1 MDILVV
7 LEDNNGTIHRM
18 GIESVAAAQH
28 ISNTLGL
35 STGALVMG
43 KNTNSLLSE
52 SSEYDLDEGLFVNNE
67 LLNEYSSDGYAEA
80 VKQVIDQENPTY
92 VLFGHSYQVRD
103 YVPRVS
109 AKLMRPFLADSISIH
124 VDEKEVSLTKQM
136 FNAKLFTDISPH
148 GDTPFLISFQSAS
161 FLSDDAVKGNAK
173 TREVSISLDSSMI
186 KSESEEPFKESSGG
200 VDLSAAELIVS
211 VGRGIG
217 KEENIPMVQDL
228 AEALGAEISS
238 SRPVVDS
245 GWLPPSHQV
254 GSSGQAVSPKMYL
267 ALGISGAIQHVVGM
281 KASKN
286 IVVINKDPEAP
297 IFEIADYGVIGDLL
311 EIIPKLTEAIQSK

>member
-28 ISNTLGL
+28 ISSTLGL

-52 SSEYDLDEGLFVNNE
+52 ASKYDLDEVLFINNE

-161 FLSDDAVKGNAK
+161 FLSDDAVQGNAK

-186 KSESEEPFKESSGG
+186 KSE
-200 VDLSAAELIVS
+200 
-211 VGRGIG
+211 
-217 KEENIPMVQDL
+217 
-228 AEALGAEISS
+228 
-238 SRPVVDS
+238 
-245 GWLPPSHQV
+245 
-254 GSSGQAVSPKMYL
+254 
-267 ALGISGAIQHVVGM
+267 
-281 KASKN
+281 
-286 IVVINKDPEAP
+286 
-297 IFEIADYGVIGDLL
+297 
-311 EIIPKLTEAIQSK
+311 

>member
-18 GIESVAAAQH
+18 GIESITAAQH

-52 SSEYDLDEGLFVNNE
+52 ASEYDLDEVLFVNNE

-124 VDEKEVSLTKQM
+124 VYEKEISLTKQM
-136 FNAKLFTDISPH
+136 FNAKLFTDISLL

-161 FLSDDAVKGNAK
+161 FLSDVAVKGNAQ
-173 TREVSISLDSSMI
+173 TREVS
-186 KSESEEPFKESSGG
+186 
-200 VDLSAAELIVS
+200 LS
-211 VGRGIG
+211 
-217 KEENIPMVQDL
+217 
-228 AEALGAEISS
+228 
-238 SRPVVDS
+238 
-245 GWLPPSHQV
+245 
-254 GSSGQAVSPKMYL
+254 
-267 ALGISGAIQHVVGM
+267 
-281 KASKN
+281 
-286 IVVINKDPEAP
+286 
-297 IFEIADYGVIGDLL
+297 
-311 EIIPKLTEAIQSK
+311 